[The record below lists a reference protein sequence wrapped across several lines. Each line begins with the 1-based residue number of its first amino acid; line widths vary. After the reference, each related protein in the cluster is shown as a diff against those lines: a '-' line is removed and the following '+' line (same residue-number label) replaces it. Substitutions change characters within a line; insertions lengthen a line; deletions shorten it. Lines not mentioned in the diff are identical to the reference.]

1 MHSEFAISRAVLV
14 GLVLL
19 LLGACAEKPSQKPAP
34 LLTLAPA
41 AFSKLPGWNGDDQ
54 SQALPAL
61 LRSCARLEKQPPD
74 KPVGPD
80 GMAGTVAD
88 WLAPCQTAKSL
99 PANDGAAARRF
110 FEDEFQP
117 FRVADRDEPDGL
129 FTGYYEPELD
139 GARVPDAIHTVPLY
153 RRPDDLITVN
163 LGDFRADL
171 KGDSIAGRVIDGA
184 LKPYYSYQEI
194 DEGALKGKD
203 LELVW
208 VADPIEAFF
217 LHIQGSGQ
225 IRFADGSSMQVGY
238 AAKNGQPFVAIGKTL
253 LDQGE
258 LQQGQVTT
266 QSIKTWLRA
275 HPNRAASVMY
285 MNRSYIFYR
294 EIKGDGPIGAQG
306 VALTAGRSLA
316 VDTKLMPLGVPVW
329 LDTSWP
335 PDTPEANQPLQ
346 RLMVAQDT
354 GGAIKGAVRGD
365 IFFGTGDQALN
376 YAGRMKQAGRYYLL
390 LPRAVASRRL
400 VAS

>member
-1 MHSEFAISRAVLV
+1 MNPTKAIPRQAWI
-14 GLVLL
+14 GLALL
-19 LLGACAEKPSQKPAP
+19 LLAACAEKPSEKPAP
-34 LLTLAPA
+34 LLTLAPVE
-41 AFSKLPGWNGDDQ
+41 FSKLSGWDSDDQ

-61 LRSCARLEKQPPD
+61 LRSCARLEKQPAD
-74 KPVGPD
+74 RPVGPD

-88 WLAPCQTAKSL
+88 WLGPCQAAKSL
-99 PANDGAAARRF
+99 PAGDAAAARRF
-110 FEDEFQP
+110 FEGEFQP
-117 FRVADRDEPDGL
+117 FVVADRDEPQGL
-129 FTGYYEPELD
+129 FTGYYEPELE
-139 GARVPDAIHTVPLY
+139 GARAPDATHTVPLY
-153 RRPDDLITVN
+153 RRPDDLVLVN

-171 KGDSIAGRVIDGA
+171 KGDSIAGRVIDGT

-208 VADPIEAFF
+208 VADPIDAFF
-217 LHIQGSGQ
+217 LHIQGSGL

-258 LQQGQVTT
+258 LQKGQVTT
-266 QSIKTWLRA
+266 QSIKEWLRT
-275 HPNRAASVMY
+275 HPDRAASIMY

-316 VDTKLMPLGVPVW
+316 VDTKLMPLGAPIW
-329 LDTSWP
+329 LDTTWP
-335 PDTPEANQPLQ
+335 ADTPEADQKLR
-346 RLMVAQDT
+346 RLVVAQDT

-365 IFFGTGDQALN
+365 IFFGSGEQALD
-376 YAGRMKQAGRYYLL
+376 YAGRMKQPGRYYLL
-390 LPRAVASRRL
+390 LPRAVAL
-400 VAS
+400 KHVATN

>member
-1 MHSEFAISRAVLV
+1 MIPIKAIPRSAWI
-14 GLVLL
+14 GLALL
-19 LLGACAEKPSQKPAP
+19 LLAACAEKPSEKPAP
-34 LLTLAPA
+34 LLTLAPVE
-41 AFSKLPGWNGDDQ
+41 FSRLSGWNGDDQ

-61 LRSCARLEKQPPD
+61 LRSCARLEKQPAD

-88 WLAPCQTAKSL
+88 WLGPCQSAKSL
-99 PANDGAAARRF
+99 PAGDPEAARRF
-110 FEDEFQP
+110 FEGAFQP
-117 FRVADRDEPDGL
+117 FVVADRKDPQGL
-129 FTGYYEPELD
+129 FTGYYEPELE
-139 GARVPDAIHTVPLY
+139 GARAPDATHTVPLY
-153 RRPDDLITVN
+153 RRPDDLILVN

-171 KGDSIAGRVIDGA
+171 KGDSIAGRVIDGT
-184 LKPYYSYQEI
+184 LKPYYTYQEI

-208 VADPIEAFF
+208 VADPIDAFF
-217 LHIQGSGQ
+217 LHIQGSGL

-258 LQQGQVTT
+258 LQKGQVTT
-266 QSIKTWLRA
+266 QSIKEWLRT
-275 HPNRAASVMY
+275 HPDRAASIMY

-316 VDTKLMPLGVPVW
+316 VDTKLMPLGAPIW
-329 LDTSWP
+329 LDTTWP
-335 PDTPEANQPLQ
+335 ADTPEADQPLQ
-346 RLMVAQDT
+346 RLVVAQDT

-365 IFFGTGDQALN
+365 IFFGSGEQALD
-376 YAGRMKQAGRYYLL
+376 YAGRMKQPGRYYLL
-390 LPRAVASRRL
+390 LPRAVASRRAA
-400 VAS
+400 AS

>member
-1 MHSEFAISRAVLV
+1 MNPTKAIPRQAWI
-14 GLVLL
+14 GLALL
-19 LLGACAEKPSQKPAP
+19 LLAACAEKPSEKPAP
-34 LLTLAPA
+34 LLTLAPVE
-41 AFSKLPGWNGDDQ
+41 FSKLSGWDSDDQ

-61 LRSCARLEKQPPD
+61 LRSCARLEKQPAD
-74 KPVGPD
+74 RPVGPD

-88 WLAPCQTAKSL
+88 WLGPCQAAKSL
-99 PANDGAAARRF
+99 PAGDAAAARRF
-110 FEDEFQP
+110 FEGEFQP
-117 FRVADRDEPDGL
+117 FVDADRDEPQGL
-129 FTGYYEPELD
+129 FTGYYEPELE
-139 GARVPDAIHTVPLY
+139 GARAPDATHTVPLY
-153 RRPDDLITVN
+153 RRPDDLVLVN

-171 KGDSIAGRVIDGA
+171 KGDSIAGRVIDGT

-208 VADPIEAFF
+208 VADPIDAFF
-217 LHIQGSGQ
+217 LHIQGSGL

-258 LQQGQVTT
+258 LQKGQVTT
-266 QSIKTWLRA
+266 QSIKEWLRT
-275 HPNRAASVMY
+275 HPDRAASIMY

-316 VDTKLMPLGVPVW
+316 VDTKLMPLGAPIW
-329 LDTSWP
+329 LDTTWP
-335 PDTPEANQPLQ
+335 ADTPEADQKLR
-346 RLMVAQDT
+346 RLVVAQDT

-365 IFFGTGDQALN
+365 IFFGSGEQALD
-376 YAGRMKQAGRYYLL
+376 YAGRMKQPGRYYLL
-390 LPRAVASRRL
+390 LPRAVAL
-400 VAS
+400 KHVATN